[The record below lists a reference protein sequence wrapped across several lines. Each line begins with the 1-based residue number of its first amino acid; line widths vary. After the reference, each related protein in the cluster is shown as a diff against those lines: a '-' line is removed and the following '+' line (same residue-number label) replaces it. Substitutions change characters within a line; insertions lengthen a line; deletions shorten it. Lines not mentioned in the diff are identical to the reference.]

1 MGRPKKAKN
10 NIDNIKEINKQ
21 MSDSLKFWSD
31 VALMADADNWA
42 YYLEY
47 SDEDVLSA
55 INIFMHV
62 LMNRGI
68 KSGHLNENAT
78 EKGIM
83 LRNAISDFCGID
95 TVALVND
102 VLHRKKEPENQE

>member
-42 YYLEY
+42 YHLEY

-68 KSGHLNENAT
+68 KSGYLNENAT

-95 TVALVND
+95 TVKLVND
-102 VLHRKKEPENQE
+102 VIGSKGKAEDQE

>member
-10 NIDNIKEINKQ
+10 NIENIKEINKQ
-21 MSDSLKFWSD
+21 MSDSLKFWGD

-42 YYLEY
+42 YHLEY

-83 LRNAISDFCGID
+83 LRNAINDFCGID

-102 VLHRKKEPENQE
+102 VLRKNKELDNQN

>member
-10 NIDNIKEINKQ
+10 NRDNIKEINRQ
-21 MSDSLKFWSD
+21 MSNSLKFWSD
-31 VALMADADNWA
+31 IALMADADNWA
-42 YYLEY
+42 YHLEY

-68 KSGHLNENAT
+68 KSGHLNENAI
-78 EKGIM
+78 EKGAM

-102 VLHRKKEPENQE
+102 VLRKNKELDNQK

>member
-10 NIDNIKEINKQ
+10 NIDNIKEINRQ
-21 MSDSLKFWSD
+21 MSNSLKFWSD
-31 VALMADADNWA
+31 IALMADADNWA

-78 EKGIM
+78 EKGTM

-102 VLHRKKEPENQE
+102 VLRKNKELDNQK